1 MIFLKLLINFFHNFK
16 TLLYRFLFFSVINLI
31 HKNRVANSKMLLD
44 KFLDLFIQFKAA
56 KKVVH
61 ALSLKHYVLS
71 RNLFW
76 VYRLILVSQHVEVA
90 LVKFY

>member
-1 MIFLKLLINFFHNFK
+1 
-16 TLLYRFLFFSVINLI
+16 
-31 HKNRVANSKMLLD
+31 MLLD